1 MAIILNLISLN
12 VTRPINCQVGA
23 MSCIRLV
30 IHEPDGLRSQGL
42 GHIQLC
48 EQGLRR
54 APVSN
59 EITLRVYSSSF
70 VGLWLPGPFL
80 FFTIDRAPY
89 VSPSL
94 LCFPIT

>member
-1 MAIILNLISLN
+1 MAVILNLISLN

-23 MSCIRLV
+23 TSCIRLV

-42 GHIQLC
+42 GHIHLC

-59 EITLRVYSSSF
+59 EITLRV
-70 VGLWLPGPFL
+70 LLFL
-80 FFTIDRAPY
+80 FPR
-89 VSPSL
+89 SL
-94 LCFPIT
+94 ATWPFPLLYY